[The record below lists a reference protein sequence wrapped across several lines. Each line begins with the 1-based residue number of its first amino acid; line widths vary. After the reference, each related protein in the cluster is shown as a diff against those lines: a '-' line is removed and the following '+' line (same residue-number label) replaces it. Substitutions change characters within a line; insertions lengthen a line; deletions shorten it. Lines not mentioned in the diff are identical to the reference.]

1 MNYLVNPYVKKVVL
15 EPRNVSIDD
24 VLKDTEDSEAQAAV
38 MHETGH
44 TEVMELLSFPM
55 EGERCFNF
63 VALGVGFDASVTG
76 KKKKDTLLL
85 QGLIFFTKLLSEEAN
100 KFRKE
105 VK

>member
-15 EPRNVSIDD
+15 EPQNVSTDD

-38 MHETGH
+38 PRETGH

-63 VALGVGFDASVTG
+63 VALGDG
-76 KKKKDTLLL
+76 
-85 QGLIFFTKLLSEEAN
+85 I
-100 KFRKE
+100 
-105 VK
+105 